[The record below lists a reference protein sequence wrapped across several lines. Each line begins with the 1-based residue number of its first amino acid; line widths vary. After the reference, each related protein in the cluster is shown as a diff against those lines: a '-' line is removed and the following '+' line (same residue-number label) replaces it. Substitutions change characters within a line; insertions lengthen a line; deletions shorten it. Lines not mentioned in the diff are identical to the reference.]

1 MARISLW
8 KKPLETL
15 QIKRDCQQNT
25 LVIEWIGFSEY
36 TIVRLYKSII
46 FSRKI
51 LSKMYGEWFC
61 GYILFYKTS
70 VVSIQNK
77 FEQVDPLPSKYI
89 LKFLKIKSKEQYIY

>member
-1 MARISLW
+1 M
-8 KKPLETL
+8 
-15 QIKRDCQQNT
+15 
-25 LVIEWIGFSEY
+25 VIGK
-36 TIVRLYKSII
+36 L
-46 FSRKI
+46 
-51 LSKMYGEWFC
+51 FC